1 MLEKMLVLFE
11 ECRKHSSYHMIAS
24 FAIGYII
31 CGQVHTVLA
40 NFNTNI
46 AAAEEEAIDLIK
58 IMSCRGVIESVN
70 VIAGCGGGKCR
81 EKDV

>member
-1 MLEKMLVLFE
+1 
-11 ECRKHSSYHMIAS
+11 
-24 FAIGYII
+24 
-31 CGQVHTVLA
+31 VHTVLA

-70 VIAGCGGGKCR
+70 VIAGCIGGK
-81 EKDV
+81 

>member
-1 MLEKMLVLFE
+1 
-11 ECRKHSSYHMIAS
+11 MIAS

-46 AAAEEEAIDLIK
+46 AAAVEEAIK

-70 VIAGCGGGKCR
+70 VIAGCIGGK
-81 EKDV
+81 